1 MEEIKLLKLKHFYLW
16 YCFWN
21 SFIKR

>member
-1 MEEIKLLKLKHFYLW
+1 MEKIKLLKLKNFYFW